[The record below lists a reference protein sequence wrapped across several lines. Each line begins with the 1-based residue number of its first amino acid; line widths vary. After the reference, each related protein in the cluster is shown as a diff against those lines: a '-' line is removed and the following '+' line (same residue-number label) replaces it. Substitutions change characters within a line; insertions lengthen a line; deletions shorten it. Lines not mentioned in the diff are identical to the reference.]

1 MQGRTPRWPELQENL
16 AMDPLSTLLQPV
28 RLHAARYTIEELPA
42 GNEIVP
48 TVAPRHGGTVQAAYY
63 QVARGNCVLRTDEGE
78 AVELATGDVVL
89 LLHGAPHRLTAR
101 SAAQLLCGELTWDP
115 VLCEPLLPLIPRVI
129 RIAAGRDGRQGW
141 LQTLLVS
148 CVATDMAEAHPGREG
163 MLHKL
168 SEVLLAE
175 TLRCVLAER
184 HEAQDARLMALRDR
198 AVSRCLALMGER
210 LAHPWTVATLAREVN
225 VSRSVL
231 AQRFTEL
238 LGLSPMASLARWRMA
253 TAADLL
259 RVSSMGLARVAQQ
272 VGYETESALS
282 RAFRREYGLPPVAW
296 RRAHQ
301 LADEGGAFDG
311 SSDEATRTPSFEP
324 AA

>member
-1 MQGRTPRWPELQENL
+1 MQARTSRWPQLREIT

-28 RLHAARYTIEELPA
+28 RLHAARYTPASLPA
-42 GNEIVP
+42 GNELAV
-48 TVAPRHGGTVQAAYY
+48 VHEPRHGGTVRAAYY
-63 QVARGNCVLRTDEGE
+63 HVTRGACVLRLDTGE
-78 AVELATGDVVL
+78 SVELATGDVVL
-89 LLHGAPHRLTAR
+89 LLHGAAHRLTAR
-101 SAAQLLCGELTWDP
+101 NPAQLLCGELTWDP
-115 VLCEPLLPLIPRVI
+115 VLCEPLLPLIPRFI
-129 RIAAGRDGRQGW
+129 RVAGAREGGQGW
-141 LQTLLVS
+141 LQALMVS
-148 CVATDMAEAHPGREG
+148 CVAHDAADGPPGREG